1 MTIHYSKDGTTLT
14 MKPEGRLDTMT
25 SPEFERRTQPETA
38 GMKEI
43 IMDFEQVEYISSGG
57 LRVLLALEQKMED
70 CGGSIRVIHVND
82 YIMEVF
88 ELTGFLDIL
97 TVE

>member
-1 MTIHYSKDGTTLT
+1 MTIHYTKNGTTLT
-14 MKPEGRLDTMT
+14 VKPEGRLDTMT
-25 SPEFERRTQPETA
+25 SPEFERRTQPEVE

-43 IMDFEQVEYISSGG
+43 IVDFEQVEYISSGG
-57 LRVLLALEQKMED
+57 LRVLLALEQQMENL
-70 CGGSIRVIHVND
+70 GGSIKVIHVNS

>member
-1 MTIHYSKDGTTLT
+1 MNITFEKNGKTLT
-14 MKPEGRLDTMT
+14 VKPEGRLDTMT

-38 GMKEI
+38 GMQEI
-43 IMDFEQVEYISSGG
+43 IMDFEKVEYISSGG
-57 LRVLLALEQKMED
+57 LRVLLALEQRMEE
-70 CGGSIRVIHVND
+70 CGGIVKVIHVND